1 MMTWEQG
8 TILAVLGGTLAMFV
22 WDRWRYDVVAITSLM
37 VCVVLGLIGPD
48 AAFAGFSNPAVIT
61 VAAVLV
67 ISRAL
72 ARSGAVD
79 VLAGKLIGASSSQ
92 FAHLVSFSVLGALLS
107 CFMNNVGALALMLPV
122 ALSTARRHGY
132 SPGFLLMPLSFAT
145 LLGGMT
151 TLIGTP
157 PNLLISDFRAEAT
170 GERFLLFDFAP
181 TGLALTASGLAYLLL
196 VGWRF
201 LPAHRELAA
210 HEPPFE
216 VGDYVTEAR
225 VVPASGLIGL
235 DAGRFEAESGIVLLG
250 IVRDGRRVFG
260 RLQEAV
266 LQADDILLLQ
276 ADTAALERA
285 IEENGLELV
294 ERRSRAPQPDGG
306 ELGLMEAVVLPNAV
320 VQGSSP
326 LSLDLRRR
334 YGVTLVAAARQGRR
348 FEGRLREAT
357 LSAGD
362 VVLLEGEP
370 TRLRAAIAD
379 LGCLPLADRRLA
391 FEARRVAVPI
401 ALFAVGIVL
410 AASGLLAAAAAF
422 TGVVL
427 AMVLVRVIRP
437 AQVYDSIDWPV
448 IVLLGAMIPL
458 GDALQDTGAARLIA
472 GSILMI
478 SGEVGPLV
486 MLTVV
491 LMMTMAITPVL
502 NNAAT
507 VVIMAPIVISIA
519 ARMGASPDPFLIAVA
534 IGASCDF
541 LTPFGHHN
549 NTIILGP
556 GGYRFGDFW
565 RVGLGLEL
573 VVIVVALLVIPVV
586 WPF

>member
-1 MMTWEQG
+1 
-8 TILAVLGGTLAMFV
+8 
-22 WDRWRYDVVAITSLM
+22 VVALTSLM
-37 VCVVLGLIGPD
+37 ACVVLGLIGPD

-79 VLAGKLIGASSSQ
+79 ALAGKLIRASGSQ
-92 FAHLVSFSVLGALLS
+92 VAHLVSFCVFGALLS
-107 CFMNNVGALALMLPV
+107 GFMNNVGALALLLPV

-132 SPGFLLMPLSFAT
+132 SPGFLLMPISFAT
-145 LLGGMT
+145 LLGGMI

-181 TGLALTASGLAYLLL
+181 TGLALTAAGLAYLLL
-196 VGWRF
+196 LGWRF
-201 LPAHRELAA
+201 LRARRELSP

-225 VVPASGLIGL
+225 VVPASRLIGL
-235 DAGRFEAESGIVLLG
+235 EAGRFEASDGIVVLG

-266 LQADDILLLQ
+266 LQANDILLLQ

-285 IEENGLELV
+285 VEENGLELV
-294 ERRSRAPQPDGG
+294 ERGSRAPQPDRG

-357 LSAGD
+357 LSTGD

-401 ALFAVGIVL
+401 ALFGVGIVL
-410 AASGLLAAAAAF
+410 AASGLLPAAAAF

-486 MLTVV
+486 MLAVV

-507 VVIMAPIVISIA
+507 VVIMAPIAISIA
-519 ARMGASPDPFLIAVA
+519 ERMGIVPDGFLIAVA
-534 IGASCDF
+534 IGASSDF

>member
-1 MMTWEQG
+1 M
-8 TILAVLGGTLAMFV
+8 LAGTLAVFV
-22 WDRWRYDVVAITSLM
+22 WDRWRYDVVAMASLM
-37 VCVVLGLIGPD
+37 ACVLLGLIGPD

-67 ISRAL
+67 ITRAL
-72 ARSGAVD
+72 GRTGAID
-79 VLAGKLIGASSSQ
+79 ALAGRLIGAGGSPLSHL
-92 FAHLVSFSVLGALLS
+92 FAFCALGAVLS
-107 CFMNNVGALALMLPV
+107 GFMNNVGALALLLPV

-132 SPGFLLMPLSFAT
+132 APGLLLMPLSFAT

-157 PNLLISDFRAEAT
+157 PNLLISTFRAEAT
-170 GERFLLFDFAP
+170 GARFLLFDFAP
-181 TGLALTASGLAYLLL
+181 TGLALSVAGIAYLLL
-196 VGWRF
+196 IGRRF
-201 LPAHRELAA
+201 LPAERGL
-210 HEPPFE
+210 PPPEDAFE

-225 VVPASGLIGL
+225 VLPSSPLVGR
-235 DAGRFEAESGIVLLG
+235 DAGQVAAGNGIAVLG
-250 IVRDGRRVFG
+250 VVRDGRHVFG
-260 RLQEAV
+260 RVQETV
-266 LQADDILLLQ
+266 LQPDDILLLQ
-276 ADTAALERA
+276 ADTASLERA
-285 IEENGLELV
+285 VEADRLELV
-294 ERRSRAPQPDGG
+294 QRGTQPGA
-306 ELGLMEAVVLPNAV
+306 ELSLMEAVVLPNAV

-326 LSLDLRRR
+326 LSLDLRQR

-348 FEGRLREAT
+348 FEGRLRDAT

-362 VVLLEGEP
+362 VLLLEGEP
-370 TRLRAAIAD
+370 ARLRATIAD
-379 LGCLPLADRRLA
+379 LGCLPLADRRLG
-391 FEARRVAVPI
+391 FEPRRIAVPI
-401 ALFAVGIVL
+401 GLFAAGIAL
-410 AASGLLAAAAAF
+410 AASGLLPAAAAF

-427 AMVLVRVIRP
+427 AMVLTRVIRP
-437 AQVYDSIDWPV
+437 SQLYASIDWPV

-458 GDALQDTGAARLIA
+458 GTALQDTGAAGLIG

-486 MLTVV
+486 MLAVV

-507 VVIMAPIVISIA
+507 AVIMAPIVIGIA
-519 ARMGASPDPFLIAVA
+519 ADMGVAPDPFLIAVA

-549 NTIILGP
+549 NTIIMGP

-565 RVGLGLEL
+565 RVGLGLEAVVLL
-573 VVIVVALLVIPVV
+573 VSLLVIPLV

>member
-1 MMTWEQG
+1 MTWEQG
-8 TILAVLGGTLAMFV
+8 TILAVLGCTLAMFV

-37 VCVVLGLIGPD
+37 ACVVLGLIEPE

-72 ARSGAVD
+72 ARSGAID
-79 VLAGKLIGASSSQ
+79 ALAGRLIGASSSQ

-107 CFMNNVGALALMLPV
+107 GFMNNVGALALLLPV

-157 PNLLISDFRAEAT
+157 PNLLISAFRAEAT

-181 TGLALTASGLAYLLL
+181 TGLALSAAGLAYLLL

-201 LPAHRELAA
+201 LPAKRELPQ
-210 HEPPFE
+210 HEPAFE

-235 DAGRFEAESGIVLLG
+235 EVGRVAASNSIVVLG

-260 RLQEAV
+260 HLQEAV
-266 LQADDILLLQ
+266 LQANDILLLQ
-276 ADTAALERA
+276 ADTAALERI

-294 ERRSRAPQPDGG
+294 ERRSRGAQPDSA

-326 LSLDLRRR
+326 LSLDLHRR

-357 LSAGD
+357 LSTGD
-362 VVLLEGEP
+362 VLLLEGQP

-379 LGCLPLADRRLA
+379 LGCLPLADRKLA
-391 FEARRVAVPI
+391 FEARRVAMPI
-401 ALFAVGIVL
+401 GLFAVGIVL
-410 AASGLLAAAAAF
+410 AASGLLPAAAAF

-427 AMVLVRVIRP
+427 AMVLVRVIP
-437 AQVYDSIDWPV
+437 PSQVYESIDWPV

-458 GDALQDTGAARLIA
+458 GDALQDTSAARLIG

-486 MLTVV
+486 MLAVV

-507 VVIMAPIVISIA
+507 AVIMAPIAISIA
-519 ARMGASPDPFLIAVA
+519 ERMAIVPDAFLMAVA

-549 NTIILGP
+549 NTIIMGP

-573 VVIVVALLVIPVV
+573 VVIAVSLLVIPVV